1 MGVVSLAANWLQPFF
16 SFWVDAT
23 LSVVVGVLV
32 VSGAVPQWARR
43 PLLAVLRVTAVVLG
57 LGLAAYLS
65 VATVAMTDTSPAD
78 FAGYLW
84 IVLTGTDFGAMVWVA
99 AAAWLILMLAA
110 FPGHAGRRSVDGPP
124 PWTYVLWGAGG
135 VLLAY
140 ARAATGHAADHGFF
154 SLAVLAHTVHV
165 LAACLWVGAVL
176 VSVHLLCFWKT
187 WAPSEQSRL
196 AHRLSS
202 LATIIVPLVAATGI
216 INAFRTLGGAAHIWG
231 APYLWILLAK
241 LVLVVVVVILGSWNR
256 WVWMVRMDAGRAGAS
271 RGFAN
276 VLAVEAVAI
285 CGVLLLA
292 AKLGTVATPS

>member
-1 MGVVSLAANWLQPFF
+1 MVSLAANWLQPFF

-23 LSVVVGVLV
+23 LSVVVGVWV
-32 VSGAVPQWARR
+32 VSGAVPQRARR
-43 PLLAVLRVTAVVLG
+43 PLLAILRVAAVVLG

-65 VATVAMTDTSPAD
+65 VATVAMTDTGPAE

-84 IVLTGTDFGAMVWVA
+84 VVLTGTDFGAMAWVA
-99 AAAWLILMLAA
+99 ACAWIMLMFAA
-110 FPGHAGRRSVDGPP
+110 FPGYAALRAVDGPP
-124 PWTYVLWGAGG
+124 LWALVLWGSGG
-135 VLLAY
+135 ALLAY

-154 SLAVLAHTVHV
+154 SFAVLAHTVHV
-165 LAACLWVGAVL
+165 FAACLWVGAVL
-176 VSVHLLCFWKT
+176 VSVRLLCFWKS

-202 LATIIVPLVAATGI
+202 LATVVVPLAAASGI
-216 INAFRTLGGAAHIWG
+216 VNAFRALGGADHVWES
-231 APYLWILLAK
+231 PYLWVLLAK

-256 WVWMVRMDAGRAGAS
+256 WAWMVRLDAGRPGAL

-276 VLAVEAVAI
+276 VLAVEAAVI

-292 AKLGTVATPS
+292 AKLGTMATPT